1 MSNSDWSVC
10 YIIHDSYH
18 SLSDYIA
25 LLTRQNTIPTDHIC
39 QLQEHL
45 TFPALKSTT

>member
-1 MSNSDWSVC
+1 MSNWDWSVW
-10 YIIHDSYH
+10 YIINDSYH

-45 TFPALKSTT
+45 TFPALSSTM